1 MTMFAKSTKVLIAA
15 LVLAGTSLAFV
26 ADASARPIPAGG
38 WQGGG
43 WQFRDTTPP
52 ERHDPTNTNGG

>member
-1 MTMFAKSTKVLIAA
+1 MFAKSTKVLVAA

-26 ADASARPIPAGG
+26 AEASARPTPGSWQSGG

-43 WQFRDTTPP
+43 DTTPQ
-52 ERHDPTNTNGG
+52 ERHEPTNTNGF